1 MRIYLIALT
10 AVLAASNAFSVEKSA
25 QKEQFYDVSCKL
37 TYVIGKNPISLEK
50 EFQISEN
57 ATEWTTFLRD
67 SHGVLLLGKFAQKPE
82 HTVAVEFLLID
93 PSKKEP
99 VVTSPKLISKLGEKS
114 EISVKTHP
122 EPVSI
127 VLKVDKA
134 AHSNLYDYPS
144 AQ

>member
-1 MRIYLIALT
+1 MRIHLIGLT
-10 AVLAASNAFSVEKSA
+10 AALAASNAFSSEKSA

-37 TYVIGKNPISLEK
+37 SYIVGKNQISLEK
-50 EFQISEN
+50 EFQVPEN
-57 ATEWTTFLRD
+57 STEWTTFLRD
-67 SHGVLLLGKFAQKPE
+67 SRGVLLLGKFSQKPE

-122 EPVSI
+122 ETVSI
-127 VLKVDKA
+127 ALKVDKA
-134 AHSNLYDYPS
+134 ANSNLYDYPS